1 MDYQEEIGLINQM
14 VYQQSDQ
21 DTFDYFKKRLADAS
35 KKSDVILRG
44 LFCHALGTIAY
55 KVGLYGRA
63 IDYFYNSL
71 DCYQSADNATPY
83 KSELI
88 SWETIEI
95 AFAHSY
101 INQTKLSREFLDGEP
116 VQKSAIKNKK
126 LQHHLLLL
134 EGVLAYKEDKPAL
147 FVSKVQTLLELPLN
161 PSTMLRDFNEFI
173 LLFRY
178 SISLEE
184 YEISLK
190 ILDTLTSITSQSNR
204 IDSQCQLAEC
214 KVLYY
219 KSTNDII
226 SYKNTFLELISLTN
240 VKENE
245 YKKMKEKN
253 IYLKDI
259 IFHQYEQKV
268 KTNKRIANLKEIA
281 EIDSL
286 TKLPNRY
293 RINQYGP
300 SHFIKARKEQKSLGV
315 LMLDIDNFKL
325 YNDQFGHL
333 IGDKYLSLLG
343 KVLRK
348 HSNNAFAAR
357 LSGDEFLVIFYDQT
371 NEQIKEYCQTI
382 SNELINCDQLIT
394 DVLPLGTLTISQG
407 VVNEIPDY
415 CMTWEDYVRRADY
428 ALYKGKNSNKN
439 KITFV
444 NVSP

>member
-1 MDYQEEIGLINQM
+1 VQEAI
-14 VYQQSDQ
+14 
-21 DTFDYFKKRLADAS
+21 
-35 KKSDVILRG
+35 KKSKRI
-44 LFCHALGTIAY
+44 
-55 KVGLYGRA
+55 
-63 IDYFYNSL
+63 
-71 DCYQSADNATPY
+71 
-83 KSELI
+83 
-88 SWETIEI
+88 
-95 AFAHSY
+95 
-101 INQTKLSREFLDGEP
+101 
-116 VQKSAIKNKK
+116 
-126 LQHHLLLL
+126 QHHLLLL

-147 FVSKVQTLLELPLN
+147 FVSKVQTLLKLPLN
-161 PSTMLRDFNEFI
+161 PSTILRDFNEFI

-178 SISLEE
+178 SVSLEE

-190 ILDTLTSITSQSNR
+190 ILDILTSITKHSNR

-226 SYKNTFLELISLTN
+226 SYKNTFLKLISLTN
-240 VKENE
+240 LKEKE
-245 YKKMKEKN
+245 YKNMKEKN

-300 SHFIKARKEQKSLGV
+300 SHFLKARKEQRNLGV

-343 KVLRK
+343 KILRK
-348 HSNNAFAAR
+348 YSDKAFAGR

-371 NEQIKEYCQTI
+371 NEQIKDYCQNI
-382 SNELINCDQLIT
+382 SIDLKNCDQLIT
-394 DVLPLGTLTISQG
+394 DILPYGTLTISQG
-407 VVNEIPDY
+407 VVNETPDY
-415 CMTWEDYVRRADY
+415 NMTWEDYIRRADY
-428 ALYKGKNSNKN
+428 ALYKGKNSSKN

-444 NVSP
+444 NVLT

>member
-1 MDYQEEIGLINQM
+1 MNYQEEIGLINQM
-14 VYQQSDQ
+14 VFQQSDQ
-21 DTFDYFKKRLADAS
+21 DTFDYFKKRLADTS
-35 KKSDVILRG
+35 KDSDAILRG
-44 LFCHALGTIAY
+44 LFCHALGTTAY

-63 IDYFYNSL
+63 IDYFFNSL
-71 DCYQSADNATPY
+71 DCYQSVDNSTPY
-83 KSELI
+83 RADLI

-101 INQTKLSREFLDGEP
+101 INQTKLSREFLERES
-116 VQKSAIKNKK
+116 VQKSIENKK
-126 LQHHLLLL
+126 IQHHLLLL

-147 FVSKVQTLLELPLN
+147 FVSKIQTLLELPLN
-161 PSTMLRDFNEFI
+161 PSTILRDFNEFI

-178 SISLEE
+178 SIALEE

-190 ILDTLTSITSQSNR
+190 ILDILTSIATQSNR

-240 VKENE
+240 LKEKE

-300 SHFIKARKEQKSLGV
+300 SQFLKARKGQKNLGV

-348 HSNNAFAAR
+348 HSDNAFAAR

-371 NEQIKEYCQTI
+371 NEQIKEYCKTI
-382 SNELINCDQLIT
+382 SSELKNCDQIII
-394 DVLPLGTLTISQG
+394 DDLPFGTLTISQG

-415 CMTWEDYVRRADY
+415 DMTWEDYVRRADY
-428 ALYKGKNSNKN
+428 ALYKGKRSNKN
-439 KITFV
+439 QITFV
-444 NVSP
+444 NV

>member
-21 DTFDYFKKRLADAS
+21 DTFDYFKKRLVDAS
-35 KKSDVILRG
+35 KESDVILRG
-44 LFCHALGTIAY
+44 LFCHALGSIAY

-63 IDYFYNSL
+63 IDYYFNSL
-71 DCYQSADNATPY
+71 DCYQSVDNTVPY
-83 KSELI
+83 REELI

-95 AFAHSY
+95 AFAHCY
-101 INQTKLSREFLDGEP
+101 VNQTKLSRDFLVKEP
-116 VQKSAIKNKK
+116 VQKSVIKNKRM
-126 LQHHLLLL
+126 QHHLLLL

-161 PSTMLRDFNEFI
+161 PSTILRDFNEFI

-184 YEISLK
+184 YEISIK
-190 ILDTLTSITSQSNR
+190 ILDILTSIVTQSNR

-240 VKENE
+240 LKEKE
-245 YKKMKEKN
+245 YKKMKDKN

-268 KTNKRIANLKEIA
+268 KTNKRIAKLKAIA
-281 EIDSL
+281 EVDSL

-300 SHFIKARKEQKSLGV
+300 SHFLKARKEQKSLGV

-343 KVLRK
+343 IILQKY
-348 HSNNAFAAR
+348 SDTAFAAR

-371 NEQIKEYCQTI
+371 NEQIKEYCQNI
-382 SNELINCDQLIT
+382 STDLKNCDQIIA
-394 DVLPLGTLTISQG
+394 DVLPFGTLTISQG
-407 VVNEIPDY
+407 VVNEIPNYD
-415 CMTWEDYVRRADY
+415 MTWEDYVRRADY
-428 ALYKGKNSNKN
+428 ALYKGKKSNKN
-439 KITFV
+439 QITFV
-444 NVSP
+444 NVLP